1 MHNKTSNHF
10 LQHAVHLQREKKFLT
25 GIFYCSLLPS
35 KRPTLPPQ
43 KLRRSS
49 AVAPS
54 ARAEQKGCYFKA
66 SSGLYW
72 ALLSPCGHLR
82 PLAAKTRE
90 MPLYFCNKNEP

>member
-49 AVAPS
+49 VSPS
-54 ARAEQKGCYFKA
+54 GAKRLLRQGLLWAILGIVVPLRTLA
-66 SSGLYW
+66 SS
-72 ALLSPCGHLR
+72 CG
-82 PLAAKTRE
+82 K
-90 MPLYFCNKNEP
+90 NKGNAIVFLQQK